1 MSTPRKPEL
10 LGAEESRRIWVL
22 TLVTTIFLAMGPIF
36 VFRYYAMGIR
46 SLSVVVAAAMLFAA
60 GVLFWVRRGGNS
72 ERGGLLVTSALLAVL
87 IYSNLCS
94 GGFEDPN
101 FGWLYVIPLAAA
113 LLVSARVGWIFTGI
127 VLVVAFFFWTVPQ
140 FGFEIP
146 DYVPPE
152 LHDEQ
157 SLFNRLSAIIAIG
170 VILGALASQ
179 QKYARGL
186 LERVNNELTYEMN
199 QRSEMQARMV
209 RSERAASMGS
219 LAAGMAHE
227 INNPLTYV
235 IGNLE
240 LLQSRLPAQEDT
252 ASEAAGAESRTML
265 SEALEGAYRV
275 AGLVRDLK
283 TFSHSSEE
291 EVERVDLGE
300 VLDRA
305 AKMVGNEIRH
315 RAKLEIRSEPGLEVL
330 ANHGRILQVVINLLT
345 NAAHAI
351 DPGSTDR
358 NMIRVS
364 ALERGGRIELEVADT
379 GSGIAP
385 ELSERIFEPFFTTK
399 AVGFGMGMGLSIT
412 RNVLQSMGG
421 TIDIRYSSPEGT
433 AFVVTLTPAEEAL
446 EVADRDRASAQ
457 RAKRSDSVLKILI
470 IDDEEQVLRYLSASL
485 SHHDVNTQT
494 RGHEAIEAIAEDEFD
509 IIVCDLMMPEMTGME
524 VHAELKDR
532 HPAAA
537 DRMLFMTGG
546 VFVEEAKDFLGA
558 LPGRWIEK
566 PVRNGELESRIW
578 KRLDELEAPEFSP
591 EEAKAAG

>member
-1 MSTPRKPEL
+1 MSTPRKSEL
-10 LGAEESRRIWVL
+10 LKAQERRRARIL
-22 TLVTTIFLAMGPIF
+22 SLVTSIFLAMGPIF
-36 VFRYYAMGIR
+36 IFRYYEMGLR
-46 SLSVVVAAAMLFAA
+46 NLSVVVVAAMLFAA
-60 GVLFWVRRGGNS
+60 GVLIWVRRGGNS
-72 ERGGLLVTSALLAVL
+72 ERGGLFVTSALLVLL
-87 IYSNLCS
+87 IYSNLYS

-101 FGWLYVIPLAAA
+101 FGWFYVIPLAAA
-113 LLVSARVGWIFTGI
+113 LLVSARVGWVFTGV
-127 VLVVAFFFWTVPQ
+127 VLVVALLFWIAPQ
-140 FGFEIP
+140 LGFEIP
-146 DYVPPE
+146 DYVPEE

-157 SLFNRLSAIIAIG
+157 SLFNRLATIIAIG

-240 LLQSRLPAQEDT
+240 LLQSRLPQ
-252 ASEAAGAESRTML
+252 AADGTSAANSTESRTML
-265 SEALEGAYRV
+265 SEAIEGAYRV

-291 EVERVDLGE
+291 DIEIVDLGE

-315 RAKLEIRSEPGLEVL
+315 RAKLEIECEPGLAVL

-351 DPGSTDR
+351 DPGSAEK

-364 ALERGGRIELEVADT
+364 VREENGRIELEVADT
-379 GSGIAP
+379 GSGIDP
-385 ELSERIFEPFFTTK
+385 ELTDRVFEPFFTTK

-421 TIDIRYSSPEGT
+421 TIEIRYSSPEGT
-433 AFVVTLTPAEEAL
+433 AFIVTLRPAEEASEAS
-446 EVADRDRASAQ
+446 EVDQASAQ
-457 RAKRSDSVLKILI
+457 RARRSESSLKILI

-485 SHHDVNTQT
+485 SHHDVSTQT
-494 RGHEAIEAIAEDEFD
+494 RGRKAIDEIVQGDFD

-524 VHAELKDR
+524 IHAELKDR
-532 HPAAA
+532 CPAAA

-546 VFVEEAKDFLGA
+546 VFVEEAKDFLVDV
-558 LPGRWIEK
+558 PGRWIEK
-566 PVRNGELESRIW
+566 PVRHGDLESRIW
-578 KRLDELEAPEFSP
+578 KCIDEIDAVELGLEVVRT
-591 EEAKAAG
+591 G